1 MKIFTSKDD
10 RQTIDRKKNLYI
22 TISTIGL
29 VLIWHLSA
37 LTLAKPYILPTPVES
52 MEAFIHLVFSRSF
65 HLALFYTLLRVLSV
79 VAVSTFLGIVFGIL
93 SGRFTVLEHLL
104 SPLVL
109 LIKTV
114 PTIVLIVYVV
124 LWMSGY
130 LAPIFVTI
138 LITFPVVYGNVLEG
152 YKRIDEKLIELA
164 DVYKFNW
171 IKKLRTV
178 LFPSIKPYIQSSVLA
193 IGGLGLKVVIASE
206 VLSQTQNSLGRSFQI
221 ARMNIDTS
229 EVLAL
234 AMVTI
239 IISVVLDELSKHL
252 LKKMN

>member
-1 MKIFTSKDD
+1 MKIFTSKND
-10 RQTIDRKKNLYI
+10 RLLIDQKKNIYI
-22 TISTIGL
+22 AASTIGL
-29 VLIWHLSA
+29 VLIWHICAVTLS
-37 LTLAKPYILPTPVES
+37 KPYILPTPLETL
-52 MEAFIHLVFSRSF
+52 EAFMQLIFSGSF
-65 HLALFYTLLRVLSV
+65 HLALIYTLLRVLSV
-79 VAVSTFLGIVFGIL
+79 VTVSAFFGIVFGIL
-93 SGRFTVLEHLL
+93 SGRYAVLEHLL

-152 YKRIDEKLIELA
+152 YKRIDEKLIELT

-178 LFPSIKPYIQSSVLA
+178 LFPSIKSYIQSSVLT
-193 IGGLGLKVVIASE
+193 ISGLGLKVVIASE

-239 IISVVLDELSKHL
+239 IVSTMLDKLSRHL
-252 LKKMN
+252 LKKMS

>member
-1 MKIFTSKDD
+1 MKIFTTKED
-10 RQTIDRKKNLYI
+10 RQKIDKNKSLFVA
-22 TISTIGL
+22 ISTIAL
-29 VLIWHLSA
+29 VLIWHFSA
-37 LTLAKPYILPTPVES
+37 IALAKPYILPEPMETL
-52 MEAFIHLVFSRSF
+52 EAFLQLVFSSSF
-65 HLALFYTLLRVLSV
+65 HSALFYTLLRVLSV
-79 VAVSTFLGIVFGIL
+79 VAASTFLGIVIGIL
-93 SGRFTVLEHLL
+93 AGRYAVLEHLL

-130 LAPIFVTI
+130 WAPIFVTI

-152 YKRIDEKLIELA
+152 YKRIDEKLIELT
-164 DVYKFNW
+164 DVYQFGLV
-171 IKKLRTV
+171 KKMRTV
-178 LFPSIKPYIQSSVLA
+178 LFPSIKPYIQSSVLT

-206 VLSQTQNSLGRSFQI
+206 VLSQTHDSLGRSFQI

-239 IISVVLDELSKHL
+239 IISLILDLLSKKL
-252 LKKMN
+252 MNKMK

>member
-10 RQTIDRKKNLYI
+10 RQLIDQKKNVYI
-22 TISTIGL
+22 TISTVGL
-29 VLIWHLSA
+29 VLFWHLCAVA
-37 LTLAKPYILPTPVES
+37 LSKPYILPTPVETLD
-52 MEAFIHLVFSRSF
+52 AFLQLIFSSSF
-65 HLALFYTLLRVLSV
+65 HSALIYTLLRVLSV
-79 VAVSTFLGIVFGIL
+79 VIVSTLFGIITGIL
-93 SGRFTVLEHLL
+93 SGRFAVLEHLL

-152 YKRIDEKLIELA
+152 YKRMDEKLIELA
-164 DVYKFNW
+164 DVYQFNW
-171 IKKLRTV
+171 IKKLKAV
-178 LFPSIKPYIQSSVLA
+178 LFPSIKPYIQSSVLT
-193 IGGLGLKVVIASE
+193 ISGLGLKVVIASE

-239 IISVVLDELSKHL
+239 IISMMLDKLSKHL